1 LVHQLMTLQQT
12 EESLKEPPTVGT
24 PHSHYILTTTVGT
37 LRYILNCDVLK
48 DSTQYSHIYT
58 FVPGETPTLI
68 YEGRSINKFQN
79 VTLTC

>member
-1 LVHQLMTLQQT
+1 VRGQF
-12 EESLKEPPTVGT
+12 GT
-24 PHSHYILTTTVGT
+24 STHDFTADGRIIERTTTQSYILTTTVGPV
-37 LRYILNCDVLK
+37 RYILNCDVLK

-58 FVPGETPTLI
+58 FVPEETPTLI